1 MPGLGT
7 GSKARAI
14 RRKEA
19 VGRRANVS
27 PDAAPWAMPVYDAA
41 VFAASYSLRKIEYKA
56 KS

>member
-27 PDAAPWAMPVYDAA
+27 PDAAPWVMPVYDAA